1 MEARCPLNHE
11 SARPVLRAENPLPR
25 VLYLFYE
32 PLVLEMETS
41 HQWES
46 WPSLKW
52 GMEHFLRLTAQM
64 SLQNSAMCY

>member
-32 PLVLEMETS
+32 PLVLEMETI
-41 HQWES
+41 HQLES
-46 WPSLKW
+46 WPSL
-52 GMEHFLRLTAQM
+52 RQ
-64 SLQNSAMCY
+64 SLSPDGASSPLGLGWVVT